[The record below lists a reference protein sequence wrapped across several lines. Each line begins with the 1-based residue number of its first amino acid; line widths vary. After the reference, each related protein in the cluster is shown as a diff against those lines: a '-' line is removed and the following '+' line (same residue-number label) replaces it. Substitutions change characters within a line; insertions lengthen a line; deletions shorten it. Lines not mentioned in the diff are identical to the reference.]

1 MDLLLDD
8 SEIVALA
15 WLHRGGQFGRIA
27 KGETANAHVAIG
39 DAQLLAQRGAFG
51 QLAEHLLAA
60 VDPAGAEAYAVGGE
74 HHRAQ
79 HEGAVL
85 HVVAPVPAPE
95 DEQDGG
101 RAIVGVALHAHHP
114 GVEPTYLIAQLF
126 VLHCNDD
133 WVLIAHAGGS
143 PGACLKHGLEFFVGN
158 LLGLEAAYAATL
170 MDGLQYFVFFH
181 ICGICHIA
189 VV

>member
-1 MDLLLDD
+1 MAVLLDD

-27 KGETANAHVAIG
+27 KGKAANAHVAIG
-39 DAQLLAQRGAFG
+39 DAQLLAQGGTFG

-60 VDPAGAEAYAVGGE
+60 VDPAGAEAYAVGGK

-95 DEQDGG
+95 D
-101 RAIVGVALHAHHP
+101 
-114 GVEPTYLIAQLF
+114 
-126 VLHCNDD
+126 
-133 WVLIAHAGGS
+133 
-143 PGACLKHGLEFFVGN
+143 K
-158 LLGLEAAYAATL
+158 
-170 MDGLQYFVFFH
+170 
-181 ICGICHIA
+181 
-189 VV
+189 